1 MRFDTSFF
9 LNTLLKACGGIPIT
23 LLMTFGALAI
33 AFPIG
38 LLVSISRVN
47 KVPVLSQIG
56 AFYVSIIRGTPVII
70 QIFLIYSIAP
80 NALHDFAK
88 AHNLAID
95 VYGINPVW
103 YAIFVFGFNTATH
116 FSEIFRS
123 ALLAVPKGQKEA
135 AYSLGFSRV
144 QTYVKFILP
153 QAFVVASPSICT
165 ASLNMLKNTSLAFM
179 MAVMTLLRC
188 SPRISLTTCRLLMR
202 AMISVASAS
211 VRRRRSIFDLGLG
224 MLLTAIASSHT
235 FFHVMREK
243 GSLRAHTPSTFMLPE
258 YSCQLLHW

>member
-23 LLMTFGALAI
+23 LLMTLGALAI

-47 KVPVLSQIG
+47 RVPVLSQIG

-179 MAVMTLLRC
+179 MAVMDITG
-188 SPRISLTTCRLLMR
+188 IAKT
-202 AMISVASAS
+202 AA
-211 VRRRRSIFDLGLG
+211 GLG
-224 MLLTAIASSHT
+224 YRYFEAYLDIFIIYLVIC
-235 FFHVMREK
+235 FVFEK
-243 GSLRAHTPSTFMLPE
+243 LFQSGIRRFVS
-258 YSCQLLHW
+258 YD

>member
-1 MRFDTSFF
+1 MRFDVSFF

-23 LLMTFGALAI
+23 IFMTLGALAI

-70 QIFLIYSIAP
+70 QIFLIYSVVP
-80 NALHDFAK
+80 NVLHRWAE
-88 AHNLAID
+88 ANGIGID

-103 YAIFVFGFNTATH
+103 YAVFIFGFNTATH

-135 AYSLGFSRV
+135 AYSIGFGRI
-144 QTYVKFILP
+144 QTYTHFILP
-153 QAFVVASPSICT
+153 QAFVVAAPSICT

-179 MAVMTLLRC
+179 MSVMDITG
-188 SPRISLTTCRLLMR
+188 I
-202 AMISVASAS
+202 AKSAA
-211 VRRRRSIFDLGLG
+211 GLG
-224 MLLTAIASSHT
+224 YRYFEAYLDIFIIYLVTCFVFEKLFQMGIRRLTS
-235 FFHVMREK
+235 
-243 GSLRAHTPSTFMLPE
+243 
-258 YSCQLLHW
+258 YD